1 MRYHR
6 IFAFIARLF
15 ESILAYNAL
24 HGDAGE
30 TKIPTSADVRSR
42 LSEAVANLT
51 DLRTK
56 PEADR
61 GDTYAADLRNA
72 SAAVLDLD
80 GTLRATQSLEAYD
93 LQAAAWDAAVAQEE
107 RKGKGPN
114 PTGPTAAFETLGY
127 AARSLGDEAVLTD
140 GYGEWAERSRNGGS
154 DHMPALELQ
163 RSLLSPELRNT
174 LSGDDTDASLLRPV
188 GSPLPPTPRQVRF
201 WLRDV
206 LTVQATGLA
215 AIPYVREENPATNET
230 GATGVAEGGL
240 KPEVTM
246 EFVDD
251 TAVVKKIAAWIPA
264 TMEILADAPT
274 LAGYVNTRLVYMLKV
289 REQAQI
295 INGAGSGAQLK
306 GILQFSGV
314 QTQSQVAGDI
324 PATIAQAIAKVENV
338 DLEANGVAMNP
349 LDYWAGV
356 STRFSSQLDGDAA
369 GSAPYGTP
377 PPTLWGLPVI
387 RTRALASSGGWAT
400 GKAIVA
406 DWAMGATL
414 FDRMQATVR
423 QSDSHDTFFI
433 YNKVAI
439 LAEERIALAVHR
451 PDAFVDVT
459 IDTVA

>member
-6 IFAFIARLF
+6 LFSFIARLF
-15 ESILAYNAL
+15 ESILSFNVL

-30 TKIPTSADVRSR
+30 TTLELPKA
-42 LSEAVANLT
+42 SELRDRAVAAGAKLAS
-51 DLRTK
+51 LRSK
-56 PEADR
+56 PESDR

-72 SAAVLDLD
+72 AAEVYDLNGLLD
-80 GTLRATQSLEAYD
+80 TAQRVEAYD
-93 LQAAAWDAAVAQEE
+93 LQALAFDAAVQRAAN
-107 RKGKGPN
+107 GPE
-114 PTGPTAAFETLGY
+114 PTGPTAAFEHLTRAGGSPFAELVT
-127 AARSLGDEAVLTD
+127 SDE
-140 GYGEWAERSRNGGS
+140 YSEWAERRASGGS
-154 DHMPALELQ
+154 EAMPEFKMQ
-163 RSLLSPELRNT
+163 RSILGVETRNT
-174 LSGDDTDASLLRPV
+174 LSGADTDASLLLPQ
-188 GSPLPPTPRQVRF
+188 GSPAVPVARQMRF

-206 LTVQATGLA
+206 LSVQGTGLA

-274 LAGYVNTRLVYMLKV
+274 LLGYINTRLVYMLKV

-314 QTQSQVAGDI
+314 QTESAVAGDI
-324 PATIAQAIAKVENV
+324 PKTFANAIAKVENV
-338 DLEANGVAMNP
+338 DLEANGIAMNP

-356 STRFSSQLDGDAA
+356 SNRFSTTLDGDAV
-369 GSAPYGTP
+369 GSAPYGAP
-377 PPTLWGLPVI
+377 APTLWGLPVI
-387 RTRALASSGGWAT
+387 RTRALASSGGSAT

-414 FDRMQATVR
+414 FDRMQATIR

>member
-1 MRYHR
+1 MRR
-6 IFAFIARLF
+6 FLSIIARLF
-15 ESILAYNAL
+15 HSILSFNVL

-30 TKIPTSADVRSR
+30 TTLELPRSGELR
-42 LSEAVANLT
+42 DRAVAAGAKLAA
-51 DLRTK
+51 LRNK

-61 GDTYAADLRNA
+61 GDTHATDLRNA
-72 SAAVLDLD
+72 AAEVYDLNGLLD
-80 GTLRATQSLEAYD
+80 TAQRVEAYD
-93 LQAAAWDAAVAQEE
+93 LQALAFEHALQRAAN
-107 RKGKGPN
+107 GPE
-114 PTGPTAAFETLGY
+114 PTGPQAAFEHLTRGASSPFEDLVT
-127 AARSLGDEAVLTD
+127 SEAYT
-140 GYGEWAERSRNGGS
+140 EWATRSRNGGS
-154 DHMPALELQ
+154 DAMPALELQ
-163 RSLLSPELRNT
+163 RSLLGVETRNT
-174 LSGDDTDASLLRPV
+174 LSGADTDASLLLPQ
-188 GSPLPPTPRQVRF
+188 GSPAVPVARQMRF

-206 LTVQATGLA
+206 LSVQGTGLA

-274 LAGYVNTRLVYMLKV
+274 LLGYINTRLVYMLKV

-295 INGAGSGAQLK
+295 IDGAGSGAQLK

-314 QTQSQVAGDI
+314 QTQSAVAGDI
-324 PATIAQAIAKVENV
+324 PQTFAQAIAKVENV
-338 DLEANGVAMNP
+338 DLEANGIAMNP

-356 STRFSSQLDGDAA
+356 STRFSTSLDADAA

-377 PPTLWGLPVI
+377 APTLWGLPVI
-387 RTRALASSGGWAT
+387 RTRALASSGGAAT
-400 GKAIVA
+400 GKAIVG

-414 FDRMQATVR
+414 FDRMQATIR

-459 IDTVA
+459 VDTVA